1 MRLPKPPRRD
11 RPHRANHQ
19 DRRAANDQGRKL
31 AEVESLNFAIA
42 GAPLIPN
49 SPVIPAQAGIQ
60 TYLTRRLSVINSMAV
75 AGVLNLRILRFRAFH
90 RFLIARINRSTREE
104 VRRSISS

>member
-1 MRLPKPPRRD
+1 MLRLIDFETREHQRECNRNKKTKNE
-11 RPHRANHQ
+11 RANENQHDHQ

-60 TYLTRRLSVINSMAV
+60 TYLSTTKARALPLLSP
-75 AGVLNLRILRFRAFH
+75 
-90 RFLIARINRSTREE
+90 
-104 VRRSISS
+104 